1 MREKL
6 IFHEDLE
13 SLNKRIPNFS
23 ERRPRALDDGEGFNQ
38 NLTDAL
44 EIIEIPLGQIVWN
57 FQVYRGWEN
66 VIRQVTQ
73 AIRSDIQTWSDHRY
87 MYENHVWHQDEDD
100 LYEVIASVSNKL
112 NLANIS
118 TGSES
123 DYKDFNLNKHSL
135 FIMVLADNEP
145 WRNSSD
151 NWFVLLNGVDKVMT
165 RDRFQRYALQW
176 SFARPTG
183 LFYYTDYRGQSLLS
197 EDRNYTKC
205 YNCNLYDKPRSRMV
219 TVKDFRPRQSQ
230 KNWTRAKNLC
240 DACVNHLEDNLL
252 AYFEVPVD
260 YNDASAYDYL
270 VVRPGEQTSVDSER
284 VEQASK
290 TAWGSSNVGRFM
302 RRNMDLVIYI
312 IDGETLT
319 LGESIN
325 FEYPFEVH
333 SHSWNYRPS
342 FYYTHN
348 SGHPGSE
355 LQSVSTTAN
364 AGLNFHTR
372 CGPFLGMEL
381 EVTVREDRVDQS
393 AIQSVMEKAVR
404 LFHPGDYP
412 NTYRQQGPHQLLF
425 RKDDGSLDSYKG
437 TEYVSMPLSLDYWNN
452 EVPDV
457 FWNYLKDNFRALN
470 DDRCGI
476 HIHVPWESLIVVER
490 WIFLEML
497 DTMVNHP
504 LYKPLFQTITQRP
517 SVSYA
522 RWDRITY
529 EERGRDEEGNLW
541 KAKQPVFNVALNEKQ
556 TNPDYNA
563 KYMGLNTLHDETM
576 ELRYFQGN
584 TGRNGILGKAQFVGA
599 MWDIAKAYAHPFR
612 DWDYQNDD
620 NPPSAL
626 VDIIN
631 QIQLNAGDILLG
643 WITVAS
649 TTDEFAKRHS
659 HTRYDQL
666 RNLIAAAIER
676 GTYNYDFTK
685 STRAWYDLN
694 GIARNHVQETTNDKQ
709 ERTG

>member
-1 MREKL
+1 MRQKL

-13 SLNKRIPNFS
+13 SLKNRIPNFT
-23 ERRPRALDDGEGFNQ
+23 ERIPNRLDDGTRFNT
-38 NLTDAL
+38 NLTDSL
-44 EIIEIPLGQIVWN
+44 EIIEIPIGQIVWL
-57 FQVYRGWEN
+57 FSRYRGWDDAT
-66 VIRQVTQ
+66 RQVTQ
-73 AIRSDIQTWSDHRY
+73 DIRANIQQWSDHRY
-87 MYENHVWHQDEDD
+87 MYENHVWNIDDDD
-100 LYEVIASVSNKL
+100 LYEVISVVSRKL
-112 NLANIS
+112 KLDNIS
-118 TGSES
+118 WGNQS
-123 DYKDFNLNKHSL
+123 DYRDLNMNKHSL
-135 FIMVLADNEP
+135 FIMVLADDES
-145 WRNSSD
+145 WAQTQD
-151 NWFVLLNGVDKVMT
+151 NWFVLLNGIPKLLC
-165 RDRFQRYALQW
+165 RDRFHRHSTMW
-176 SFARPTG
+176 SFSRPDG
-183 LFYYTDYRGQSLLS
+183 QFYLTSYSGRSALS
-197 EDRNYTKC
+197 GDRNYTRC
-205 YNCNLYDKPRSRMV
+205 YNCSLYDKPRSRMV
-219 TVKDFRPRQSQ
+219 PVKDMRPRQNY
-230 KNWTRAKNLC
+230 KNWSRAKNLC
-240 DACVNHLEDNLL
+240 DACVNHLAVQDI
-252 AYFEVPVD
+252 AHFEVPID
-260 YNDASAYDYL
+260 ETNASKFDYL
-270 VVRPGEQTSVDSER
+270 IVRPGVQESVDSQR
-284 VEQASK
+284 VMQEDK
-290 TAWGSSNVGRFM
+290 TSWGSNNVGRFM
-302 RRNMDLVIYI
+302 RRNMDLVIYL
-312 IDGETLT
+312 IDGESLT

-348 SGHPGSE
+348 AGHPGSE
-355 LQSVSTTAN
+355 LQSVSTTAD
-364 AGLNFHTR
+364 AGMNFQTR

-381 EVTVREDRVDQS
+381 EVTIREDRADQS
-393 AIQSVMEKAVR
+393 NIQSVMEKAVR
-404 LFHPGDYP
+404 LFHPMDYP
-412 NTYRQQGPHQLLF
+412 NNYRQQGPHQLLF

-490 WIFLEML
+490 WIFLELL

-529 EERGRDEEGNLW
+529 EDRVADDEGSLW
-541 KAKQPVFNVALNEKQ
+541 KAKHAVFNVGLNEKQ
-556 TNPDYNA
+556 TSPAYNA

-599 MWDIAKAYAHPFR
+599 MWDIAKAYGHPFK
-612 DWDYQNDD
+612 DWDYENDK
-620 NPPSAL
+620 PPFAL

-631 QIQLNAGDILLG
+631 EIQCNAGDILLG

-649 TTDEFAKRHS
+649 TTDEFARKHS
-659 HTRYDQL
+659 HKRYDQL

-676 GTYNYDFTK
+676 ETYNYDFTK
-685 STRAWYDLN
+685 STKAWYDLN
-694 GIARNHVQETTNDKQ
+694 GIARTYVQETTNDKQ

>member
-1 MREKL
+1 MRQKL
-6 IFHEDLE
+6 IFHEDVE
-13 SLNKRIPNFS
+13 SLKNRIPNFT
-23 ERRPRALDDGEGFNQ
+23 ERIPNRLDDGTRFNT

-44 EIIEIPLGQIVWN
+44 EIIEIPIGQIVWL
-57 FQVYRGWEN
+57 FSRYRGWDDA
-66 VIRQVTQ
+66 IRQVT
-73 AIRSDIQTWSDHRY
+73 SDIRANIQQWSDHRY
-87 MYENHVWHQDEDD
+87 MYENHVWHINDDD
-100 LYEVIASVSNKL
+100 LYEVISVVSRKL
-112 NLANIS
+112 KLDNIS
-118 TGSES
+118 WGNES
-123 DYKDFNLNKHSL
+123 DYRDLNMNKHSL
-135 FIMVLADNEP
+135 FIMVLADDES
-145 WRNSSD
+145 WSQTQD
-151 NWFVLLNGVDKVMT
+151 NWFVLLNGIPQLLC
-165 RDRFQRYALQW
+165 RDRFQRYSLQW
-176 SFARPTG
+176 SFSRPDG
-183 LFYYTDYRGQSLLS
+183 QFYSTNYNGRSALS
-197 EDRNYTKC
+197 GDRNYTRC
-205 YNCNLYDKPRSRMV
+205 YNCSLFDKPRSRMV
-219 TVKDFRPRQSQ
+219 PVKDMRPRQTH
-230 KNWTRAKNLC
+230 KNWGRAKNLC
-240 DACVNHLEDNLL
+240 DACVNHLAVQDI
-252 AYFEVPVD
+252 AHFEVPVD
-260 YNDASAYDYL
+260 ETNTSTFDYL
-270 VVRPGEQTSVDSER
+270 IVRPGVQTSVDSQR
-284 VEQASK
+284 VMQEDK
-290 TAWGSSNVGRFM
+290 TSWGSNNVGRFM
-302 RRNMDLVIYI
+302 RRNMDLVIYL
-312 IDGETLT
+312 IDGESLT
-319 LGESIN
+319 LGDSIN
-325 FEYPFEVH
+325 FVYPFEVH

-348 SGHPGSE
+348 DGQPGSE
-355 LQSVSTTAN
+355 LQSVSTTVD
-364 AGLNFHTR
+364 AGMHFHTR

-470 DDRCGI
+470 DERCGI

-504 LYKPLFQTITQRP
+504 VYKQLFQTITQRP

-529 EERGRDEEGNLW
+529 EERGRDEDGNLW

-599 MWDIAKAYAHPFR
+599 MWDIAKAYGHPFR

-631 QIQLNAGDILLG
+631 EIQLNAGDILLG

-649 TTDEFAKRHS
+649 TTDEFARRHS

-694 GIARNHVQETTNDKQ
+694 GIARNHVQQTTNDKQ